1 MILAIGTLRSR
12 RGLDAGD
19 GDDAELAGRAAAGDR
34 DAFTELHGRY
44 LDRVFGLLTRLI
56 GPVADRDDLVQ
67 ESFVR
72 LYLALP
78 GFRAE
83 SSIWTFLYQI
93 TARVAYEHLRRSTRR
108 RSVSLELEDLD
119 ALAGAS
125 EEQRLRHRQRLALLF
140 EVLAELKPGRRI
152 AFALIYL
159 EEMSLDEAA
168 AILGISAQAVKQ
180 RALKGRR
187 DLEAELRRRER
198 TGGRR

>member
-1 MILAIGTLRSR
+1 MILAIGMPRPR
-12 RGLDAGD
+12 RGLDTGD

-44 LDRVFGLLTRLI
+44 LDRVFAVLTRLV

-78 GFRAE
+78 RFRAE

-93 TARVAYEHLRRSTRR
+93 AARVAYEHLRRSTRR
-108 RSVSLELEDLD
+108 RSVSLEAEDLD
-119 ALAGAS
+119 RLAAGS
-125 EEQRLRHRQRLALLF
+125 EERRLGNRQRLALLF
-140 EVLAELKPGRRI
+140 EVMAELKPARRI

-168 AILGISAQAVKQ
+168 AILGASAQAVKQ

-187 DLEAELRRRER
+187 DLEAKLRRRER
-198 TGGRR
+198 TRGRR